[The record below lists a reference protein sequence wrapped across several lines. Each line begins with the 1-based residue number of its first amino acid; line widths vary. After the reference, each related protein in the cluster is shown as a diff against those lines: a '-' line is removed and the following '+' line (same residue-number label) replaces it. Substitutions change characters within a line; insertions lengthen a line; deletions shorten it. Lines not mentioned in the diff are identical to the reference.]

1 MSPPAAEATAMEI
14 DGGASH
20 APPPPPPQQQLEGGS
35 GDPTLPPS
43 LHIPITSLPGDG
55 GSDGNAIGAS
65 FIEIF
70 PEEISD
76 IPSAALAKVLTDE
89 DAPLSTWSDAALLY
103 VQDRAAVQGSDL
115 LREACRREEAGASG
129 ANNEDR
135 VRTLASA
142 GIALLT
148 QVGRG
153 GSGSGAGGA
162 DLPAQPDAAAAASED
177 LEQRD
182 ENLRQ
187 LSDKQFNRAT
197 KIDGLF
203 PMTWIGR
210 GMLHL
215 TAGRTDQAQFFFETT
230 LKQCGQVLPALLGMA
245 AVRYKKEDYA
255 GALEMYGRAMA
266 LFPQKSGS
274 ETRVG
279 FGLACYRLGQVSTG
293 TAASSQ
299 KDVSLAHTY
308 VEGQCVSNADLF
320 VFILPSCCFDAIRST
335 EPRRPSDVP
344 MPWIQRTSRPW

>member
-20 APPPPPPQQQLEGGS
+20 AQPPPPPPQQQQLEG

-55 GSDGNAIGAS
+55 GSSGSGNDNGNAT

-103 VQDRAAVQGSDL
+103 VQDRSAVQGSDL
-115 LREACRREEAGASG
+115 LREACRREEAGTSG

-153 GSGSGAGGA
+153 GSGGA
-162 DLPAQPDAAAAASED
+162 DLSGRGSGGSAAAAAAASED

-245 AVRYKKEDYA
+245 AVRFKKEDYA

-266 LFPQKSGS
+266 LFPRKSGS
-274 ETRVG
+274 EARVG
-279 FGLACYRLGQVSTG
+279 FGLACYRLGQVSTRIRPQG
-293 TAASSQ
+293 
-299 KDVSLAHTY
+299 
-308 VEGQCVSNADLF
+308 CLF
-320 VFILPSCCFDAIRST
+320 WSID
-335 EPRRPSDVP
+335 
-344 MPWIQRTSRPW
+344 

>member
-1 MSPPAAEATAMEI
+1 MAPPAAEATAMEV
-14 DGGASH
+14 DG
-20 APPPPPPQQQLEGGS
+20 APPPASAAAASSGVASSPPDLEN
-35 GDPTLPPS
+35 DPTLPPS
-43 LHIPITSLPGDG
+43 LHIPITSLAGDG
-55 GSDGNAIGAS
+55 GNSSGGN

-103 VQDRAAVQGSDL
+103 VQNRSTVQGSDL
-115 LREACRREEAGASG
+115 LREACKREETGVSG

-148 QVGRG
+148 QVNRG
-153 GSGSGAGGA
+153 GALGGTDMA
-162 DLPAQPDAAAAASED
+162 DDVTGAAAAAAED

-187 LSDKQFNRAT
+187 MSDKQFNRAT

-245 AVRYKKEDYA
+245 AVRFKKEDYA

-266 LFPQKSGS
+266 LFPEKSGS

-279 FGLACYRLGQVSTG
+279 FGLACYRLGQVSSG
-293 TAASSQ
+293 CCCCWFCCPQDHLEYIGESI
-299 KDVSLAHTY
+299 L
-308 VEGQCVSNADLF
+308 SNAC
-320 VFILPSCCFDAIRST
+320 VYI
-335 EPRRPSDVP
+335 
-344 MPWIQRTSRPW
+344 

>member
-1 MSPPAAEATAMEI
+1 MAPPAAEAIAMEV
-14 DGGASH
+14 DGATSATAS
-20 APPPPPPQQQLEGGS
+20 PPDLEN
-35 GDPTLPPS
+35 DPTLPPS
-43 LHIPITSLPGDG
+43 LHIPITSLSGDG
-55 GSDGNAIGAS
+55 GNSGD

-103 VQDRAAVQGSDL
+103 VQNRSTVQGSDL
-115 LREACRREEAGASG
+115 LREACKREETGVSG

-148 QVGRG
+148 QVNRG
-153 GSGSGAGGA
+153 GALGGTDVA
-162 DLPAQPDAAAAASED
+162 DDVTGAAAAAAED

-187 LSDKQFNRAT
+187 MSDKQFNRAT

-245 AVRYKKEDYA
+245 AVRFKKEDYA

-266 LFPQKSGS
+266 LFPEKSGS

-279 FGLACYRLGQVSTG
+279 FGLACYRLGQVSSGCCCCCCWTSFLCQRWCKPR
-293 TAASSQ
+293 A
-299 KDVSLAHTY
+299 
-308 VEGQCVSNADLF
+308 
-320 VFILPSCCFDAIRST
+320 ILPQGHI
-335 EPRRPSDVP
+335 
-344 MPWIQRTSRPW
+344 

>member
-1 MSPPAAEATAMEI
+1 MAPPAAEATAMEI
-14 DGGASH
+14 DGGGAPAPVSSTGGGEASSP
-20 APPPPPPQQQLEGGS
+20 APRQQPEN
-35 GDPTLPPS
+35 DPTLPPS
-43 LHIPITSLPGDG
+43 LQIPITSLPGG
-55 GSDGNAIGAS
+55 GD
-65 FIEIF
+65 FVEIF

-103 VQDRAAVQGSDL
+103 VQNRAAVSGSDL

-148 QVGRG
+148 QVNRG
-153 GSGSGAGGA
+153 GALGGGGAGGGAGDLA
-162 DLPAQPDAAAAASED
+162 DGGAGAAAAAED

-182 ENLRQ
+182 ENFRQ

-245 AVRYKKEDYA
+245 AVRFKKEDYA
-255 GALEMYGRAMA
+255 GAQEMYGRAMA
-266 LFPQKSGS
+266 LFPDKSGS

-279 FGLACYRLGQVSTG
+279 FGLACYRLGQVS
-293 TAASSQ
+293 
-299 KDVSLAHTY
+299 
-308 VEGQCVSNADLF
+308 LF
-320 VFILPSCCFDAIRST
+320 VFVVCLCCWDRAQ
-335 EPRRPSDVP
+335 EKHVAC
-344 MPWIQRTSRPW
+344 M

>member
-1 MSPPAAEATAMEI
+1 MAPPAAEATAMEVDEHEPASAAAAGAASGEASSPP
-14 DGGASH
+14 DG
-20 APPPPPPQQQLEGGS
+20 LEN
-35 GDPTLPPS
+35 DPTLPPS
-43 LHIPITSLPGDG
+43 LHIPITSLAGDG
-55 GSDGNAIGAS
+55 GNGNGN

-70 PEEISD
+70 PEEISA
-76 IPSAALAKVLTDE
+76 IPSAALSKVLTDE

-103 VQDRAAVQGSDL
+103 VQNRSTVQGSDL
-115 LREACRREEAGASG
+115 LREACKREETGVSG

-148 QVGRG
+148 QVNRG
-153 GSGSGAGGA
+153 GALGGTDMA
-162 DLPAQPDAAAAASED
+162 DDVTGAAAAAAED

-187 LSDKQFNRAT
+187 MSDKQFNRAT

-230 LKQCGQVLPALLGMA
+230 LKQCGQVLPALLGTA
-245 AVRYKKEDYA
+245 AVRFKKEDYA

-266 LFPQKSGS
+266 LFPEKSGS

-279 FGLACYRLGQVSTG
+279 FGLACYRLGQVSFVVVVVIAGAIQGRLYHKITFIILENRCCL
-293 TAASSQ
+293 TYMYTM
-299 KDVSLAHTY
+299 KCLAI
-308 VEGQCVSNADLF
+308 SF
-320 VFILPSCCFDAIRST
+320 
-335 EPRRPSDVP
+335 
-344 MPWIQRTSRPW
+344 